1 MALAIATNNAA
12 LQAAASASSVNR
24 DMETSMA
31 RLSTGKRINSARDDA
46 AGVAIASR
54 LSSEIRGTDQ
64 AIRNAMDGQALIDT
78 AEGGHNEIENVLQ
91 RMREV
96 AVQSANDTNDL
107 SDRQNLQAEIKAL
120 VTEIDR
126 IASVTTWAGQ
136 TMMSDIGSKFTFQV
150 GTATG
155 DKNQIGIDIK
165 AMSKTALGISGGAAS
180 GTINPISSAVGLFDD
195 ANTGMLSLNSQ
206 SFATPVSA
214 LIENTNVQITPVKT
228 TKLTADALAG
238 TTNTAV
244 SAAGGLT
251 HTVKAT
257 AQTNAAASA
266 ASTVTIDG
274 IAFSTT
280 AKIAGGGTAGT
291 AGTFTATAPE
301 IHNQLVL
308 QINSSEEM
316 QKRGIS
322 AAIHSTPA
330 NGIALSF
337 SDVYTNTN
345 RVDNAASYAAKI
357 NNDPTFLAKGILAVA
372 QTDAAVLG
380 SNGTDNNKGYAQSLV
395 FTGSSGSTH
404 STLATSASAN
414 LAGARFEVVG
424 TDANGI
430 AMSEMV
436 IGGQSNTAKTVQA
449 FLTVTKITQIGT
461 TDAKSLVSIGTEAL
475 LNNDGTTNIAADLDA
490 VKSATLTASGTI
502 QFGQLSANT
511 MVNARVELLHG
522 ADDMSTAAK
531 ARHAVTVLDGA
542 IKSVNTQ
549 RSNLGAVS
557 NRLSHTVSNLTN
569 ISSNLSAAKGGIE
582 DADFALETTAL
593 AKNQILQQAS
603 TAMLAQANAAKQN
616 VLSLLQG

>member
-1 MALAIATNNAA
+1 
-12 LQAAASASSVNR
+12 
-24 DMETSMA
+24 METSMA

-78 AEGGHNEIENVLQ
+78 AEGGHSEIENVLQ

-96 AVQSANDTNDL
+96 AIQSANDTNDL

-136 TMMSDIGSKFTFQV
+136 TMMSDIGSQFIFQV

-214 LIENTNVQITPVKT
+214 LIENVNVQISPVNTTAMDEGALVAGANTAKGET
-228 TKLTADALAG
+228 TK
-238 TTNTAV
+238 V
-244 SAAGGLT
+244 
-251 HTVKAT
+251 HTFKAT
-257 AQTNAAASA
+257 AQTDAAASD

-274 IAFSTT
+274 IAFTTT
-280 AKIAGGGTAGT
+280 ATIAGGGTAGT
-291 AGTFTATAPE
+291 TGTFSATLPE
-301 IHNQLVL
+301 IHNQLAL

-322 AAIHSTPA
+322 ATVDATDGVVLA
-330 NGIALSF
+330 FA
-337 SDVYTNTN
+337 DVYTNTN

-380 SNGTDNNKGYAQSLV
+380 SNGTNNNKGYAQSLV

-404 STLATSASAN
+404 ATLATSASAY
-414 LAGARFEVVG
+414 LSGARFEVVG

-436 IGGQSNTAKTVQA
+436 IGGESNTAKTVQA

-475 LNNDGTTNIAADLDA
+475 LNNDGTTNIVADLDA

-549 RSNLGAVS
+549 RSNLGAIS